1 MAKDNLLGEMQRFE
15 QQLREEE
22 KSMGTIQK
30 YLRDVSEFVQWLNE
44 RQLTKELVTI
54 WKDSLLA
61 RGLKPTTINGK
72 LASIYSFL
80 SFLGREDC
88 KVKPLKIQRNVFR
101 DQHREI
107 TKEDYEA
114 LLKVA
119 RENGDERLELLMET
133 ICATGIRVS
142 EVKYITMEAI
152 TAGRAEIAL
161 KGKIRVILLPAKL
174 CRKLSKYVKK
184 RRIQSGEVFITRSGR
199 GLSRKQIWAEMKKL
213 CKKAGVE
220 STKVFPHN
228 LRHLFARCFYKVSHD
243 LIQLA
248 DVLGHSRVETTRI
261 YLKSTGKEHS
271 RTLERL
277 QLIS

>member
-88 KVKPLKIQRNVFR
+88 KVKPLKMQRNMFR

-107 TKEDYEA
+107 TKDW
-114 LLKVA
+114 
-119 RENGDERLELLMET
+119 N
-133 ICATGIRVS
+133 C
-142 EVKYITMEAI
+142 
-152 TAGRAEIAL
+152 
-161 KGKIRVILLPAKL
+161 
-174 CRKLSKYVKK
+174 
-184 RRIQSGEVFITRSGR
+184 
-199 GLSRKQIWAEMKKL
+199 
-213 CKKAGVE
+213 
-220 STKVFPHN
+220 
-228 LRHLFARCFYKVSHD
+228 
-243 LIQLA
+243 
-248 DVLGHSRVETTRI
+248 
-261 YLKSTGKEHS
+261 
-271 RTLERL
+271 
-277 QLIS
+277 